1 MEQPKLRFG
10 DFELDCA
17 AGELHR
23 DGVALRLQGKPLLV
37 LEALLERPGTLVSR
51 DQLRRRLWATDTYVD
66 FDNSL
71 NNAVNRLRAAL
82 GDDAAQPRFVETVG
96 RRGYRFTASVERLAT
111 TPPAPSPRGVP
122 LARSFVALPFRLLRP
137 DPQIEFL
144 VQGLPDTVSA
154 ALAGLESL
162 RVRSSLAAARHAS
175 AAADLKQVAAELD
188 VDLVLM
194 GTLLRDQGRI
204 RVQTQLV
211 EARTG
216 SLLWTHSAEAML
228 GRIFE
233 LQDELARG
241 ILESLALPLTVHE
254 RELLRHDVP
263 ASGEAFELYLR
274 ANRLTG
280 GPGPLDDLVAGRDL
294 YLQSIRQD
302 PGYAPAWAR
311 LGRTYRIMAKYAGE
325 EAEETA
331 ARAEECLSRAL
342 ALNPELSMAHHLYAQ
357 LEIDGGRVKHALVR
371 LVGRARQHRSD
382 PHLFAALVQACRY
395 VDLLPDSLVADGR
408 ARALDPGLRTSV
420 CHTLWAAGEAQ
431 QALEE
436 SRRIGDPS
444 LPLFLAALGR
454 TEEALRVVEQ
464 EQRLL
469 EGHGLQIS
477 QLRGLAA
484 VLRGDCRSSAEAAEA
499 VLRSPF
505 PDPEGWCYSAS
516 IWSHSDKR
524 VAERMLLRAVE
535 RGLASLALVEV
546 DPGLRELAASGG
558 FGDARR
564 LVEARRAEAVEA
576 FRAAGGP
583 ALLSS
588 PRSSRAR
595 PRPRSAP

>member
-1 MEQPKLRFG
+1 MRFG

-17 AGELHR
+17 AGELRR

-37 LEALLERPGTLVSR
+37 LEALLERPGALVSR
-51 DQLRRRLWATDTYVD
+51 DQLRRRLWSTDTYVD

-82 GDDAAQPRFVETVG
+82 GDDASQPRFVETVG
-96 RRGYRFTASVERLAT
+96 RRGYRFTAAVERPAT
-111 TPPAPSPRGVP
+111 TPATALAGAPV
-122 LARSFVALPFRLLRP
+122 ARRFVALPFRLLRP
-137 DPQIEFL
+137 DPQIDFL
-144 VQGLPDTVSA
+144 AQGLPDTVSA
-154 ALAGLESL
+154 ALAGRESL

-175 AAADLKQVAAELD
+175 AAADLKQIAAELE

-194 GTLLRDQGRI
+194 GTLLRDGGRI

-228 GRIFE
+228 ARIFD

-241 ILESLALPLTVHE
+241 ILESLALPLTVQE

-263 ASGEAFELYLR
+263 ASGEAFEFYLR
-274 ANRLTG
+274 ANRLTA
-280 GPGPLDDLVAGRDL
+280 GPGPLEDLLAGRDL

-302 PGYAPAWAR
+302 PAYAPTWAR
-311 LGRTYRIMAKYAGE
+311 LGRAYRIVAKYASGD
-325 EAEETA
+325 AEESL
-331 ARAEECLSRAL
+331 ARAEECFARAL
-342 ALNPELSMAHHLYAQ
+342 SLNPELSIAHHLYAQ
-357 LEIDGGRVKHALVR
+357 LEIDAGRVKHALVR

-395 VDLLPDSLVADGR
+395 VDLLDDSLVADAR

-420 CHTLWAAGEAQ
+420 CHTLWAAGDAQ
-431 QALEE
+431 RALEE

-454 TEEALRVVEQ
+454 TEEALEIIEREL
-464 EQRLL
+464 RLL
-469 EGHGLQIS
+469 AGYGLQIS
-477 QLRGLAA
+477 QLSGLAA
-484 VLRGDCRSSAEAAEA
+484 VLRGDCRTSASEADA

-516 IWSHSDKR
+516 IWSHADR
-524 VAERMLLRAVE
+524 GLAERMLLRAVE
-535 RGLASLALVEV
+535 RGLASLALVER
-546 DPGLRELAASGG
+546 DPVLHELAAS
-558 FGDARR
+558 DAFMGPRR
-564 LVEARRAEAVEA
+564 LVEGRRAEAVEV

-588 PRSSRAR
+588 P
-595 PRPRSAP
+595 APGPA